1 MSALDTFLAA
11 GASRPLDHHLALI
24 LGRLAGE
31 SDEAA
36 LLGVLAASL
45 AVGRGHVCAELG
57 RLANT
62 AVTNERGEVL
72 PGLSWPSL
80 TAWRGALSRSALTS
94 DGPLVLDGAD
104 RLYLRRYFLYEQ
116 RLASQL
122 RERITAPPLGDPRP
136 LQAAVERLFAGMG
149 PEADGQRRA
158 TERICQQRFSVLAG
172 GPGTGKTTTV
182 VRILALLIEQ
192 SQQASRPDPRIL
204 LLAPTGKAAQRLKE
218 SIRKAKGGL
227 PVSDRVR
234 DAIPEEASTL
244 HRALGPIEGS
254 PTQFRRNAKAPL
266 AADVVL
272 IDECSM
278 VDLAT
283 LVRTLDAVPPEAQ
296 LILLGDP
303 DQLASVE
310 AGAILGDLCRA
321 PALRGSLSTLSHSY
335 RFSGGGQIGQLAKAI
350 RSGEA
355 DEALALLRGGREVR
369 LSGPSPGHSLGAAL
383 ESAVTDGYTPVLRAR
398 SAADRLRAL
407 DTFRVLCAHR
417 QGADGVVGITPN
429 IERALARQ
437 GLLRPERRHYPL
449 RPVII
454 TVNDYDLQLYN
465 GDVGITGPETR
476 GAARVAF
483 PGLGDG
489 PPRELAASRLPS
501 HETVF
506 AMSVHKSQG
515 SEFDAVALVLPERPS
530 PILTRELLYTG
541 LTRARLRCGF
551 WGGEEA
557 LRRAIAT
564 PIQRASGLVEAL
576 R

>member
-11 GASRPLDHHLALI
+11 GASRPLDHHLALT

-192 SQQASRPDPRIL
+192 SSRPA
-204 LLAPTGKAAQRLKE
+204 AP
-218 SIRKAKGGL
+218 I
-227 PVSDRVR
+227 
-234 DAIPEEASTL
+234 
-244 HRALGPIEGS
+244 
-254 PTQFRRNAKAPL
+254 
-266 AADVVL
+266 
-272 IDECSM
+272 
-278 VDLAT
+278 
-283 LVRTLDAVPPEAQ
+283 
-296 LILLGDP
+296 
-303 DQLASVE
+303 
-310 AGAILGDLCRA
+310 
-321 PALRGSLSTLSHSY
+321 
-335 RFSGGGQIGQLAKAI
+335 
-350 RSGEA
+350 
-355 DEALALLRGGREVR
+355 
-369 LSGPSPGHSLGAAL
+369 
-383 ESAVTDGYTPVLRAR
+383 
-398 SAADRLRAL
+398 
-407 DTFRVLCAHR
+407 
-417 QGADGVVGITPN
+417 
-429 IERALARQ
+429 
-437 GLLRPERRHYPL
+437 
-449 RPVII
+449 
-454 TVNDYDLQLYN
+454 
-465 GDVGITGPETR
+465 
-476 GAARVAF
+476 
-483 PGLGDG
+483 
-489 PPRELAASRLPS
+489 
-501 HETVF
+501 
-506 AMSVHKSQG
+506 
-515 SEFDAVALVLPERPS
+515 
-530 PILTRELLYTG
+530 
-541 LTRARLRCGF
+541 
-551 WGGEEA
+551 
-557 LRRAIAT
+557 
-564 PIQRASGLVEAL
+564 RASSCWPQPARPPSG
-576 R
+576 